1 MTSQDSTVPQL
12 FDVFVSSAVLVV
24 FAPLMLFVT
33 LAIKMT
39 SPGPVL
45 YRSQRIGRGG
55 QPFRLIKFRT
65 MVGDAD
71 KLGPSVTAWDDPRIT
86 RIGRVLRRS
95 KLDELPTFINVL
107 RGEMRVV
114 GPRPETPR
122 WVALYTPDQRRV
134 LQVHPGITSP
144 ATVRY
149 RHEEQLLAGKPIEL
163 AYPPI
168 MRHKLEIELEYL
180 RTRSFWNDLK
190 TISLTILAV
199 FQ

>member
-86 RIGRVLRRS
+86 RIGRFLRRS
-95 KLDELPTFINVL
+95 KLDELPTFINVF

-122 WVALYTPDQRRV
+122 WVSLYTPDQRRV
-134 LQVHPGITSP
+134 LQEHPGITSP

-180 RTRSFWNDLK
+180 RTRSFWSDLK

-199 FQ
+199 FR